1 MAGEQVV
8 VNPQTLNQSRDLP
21 VLTEYRALLG
31 AIFKRMYSLDSTRLG
46 RVFPNTVP
54 LDLGLL

>member
-1 MAGEQVV
+1 MRPILLTVALLV
-8 VNPQTLNQSRDLP
+8 NQSRDLP

-31 AIFKRMYSLDSTRLG
+31 AIFKRMYSLDSTRPSH
-46 RVFPNTVP
+46 VFPNTAP